1 MAKLNVSKKCPA
13 IGALVTATAVQ
24 RNVDISVVWEDET
37 AYTMQGGNIASTT
50 SVGIAR

>member
-24 RNVDISVVWEDET
+24 KNVDISVVWEDQT

-50 SVGIAR
+50 AVGIAR